1 MRGAMAWGS
10 VGGLALWA
18 SGFVTQTAWA
28 PLAKYTFYLVGWMLA
43 WVYPNLVSDP
53 STLIVGTRTFKVSIA
68 PECSGFEGIGLILGF
83 LSLYLWMSRKELR
96 FPAALALLPMGVIS
110 IWVANAIRIAALVVI
125 GTSGSRAIAKGGF
138 HSQAGWLAFIGI
150 ALTLTA
156 IITRLGYFA
165 KTAPQPVVGED
176 PANHDPT
183 PAYIAPFAAVLAA
196 AMIAGAFSAG
206 FDWLYPVRV
215 VAGAA
220 VLWSFRHHYRTLNW
234 SWSPV
239 AIALGGAAFLAWL
252 ALMPSPSHAT
262 AASTEWPAAL
272 ATIPPAGAAA
282 WLLIRIAGYVVT
294 VPIVEELAFRGFL
307 TRKLIRADFQRVPLG
322 AFTWI
327 SFAAAS
333 VIFGAFHGK
342 FWLPATVAGM
352 IFAVALYRKGSIGEA
367 VQAHATTNGLIAL
380 YVFWTGRWF
389 MWS

>member
-1 MRGAMAWGS
+1 
-10 VGGLALWA
+10 
-18 SGFVTQTAWA
+18 
-28 PLAKYTFYLVGWMLA
+28 
-43 WVYPNLVSDP
+43 
-53 STLIVGTRTFKVSIA
+53 
-68 PECSGFEGIGLILGF
+68 
-83 LSLYLWMSRKELR
+83 
-96 FPAALALLPMGVIS
+96 
-110 IWVANAIRIAALVVI
+110 VVI
-125 GTSGSRAIAKGGF
+125 GASGWPAIARGGF
-138 HSQAGWLAFIGI
+138 HSQAGWLAFIAI
-150 ALTLTA
+150 ALTLAA
-156 IITRLGYFA
+156 IVTKGGYFA
-165 KTAPQPVVGED
+165 KAGPSEAVQPM
-176 PANHDPT
+176 ANSAEHADPT
-183 PAYIAPFAAVLAA
+183 PAYVAPLAAVLAA
-196 AMIAGAFSAG
+196 AMIAGAFTAG

-215 VAGAA
+215 VAAA
-220 VLWSFRHHYRTLNW
+220 CVLWSFRHHYRTLNW

-239 AIALGGAAFLAWL
+239 AIALGAAAFLAWL
-252 ALMPSPSHAT
+252 ALMPSPSHA
-262 AASTEWPAAL
+262 AAAAGDWPAAL
-272 ATIPPAGAAA
+272 ATVPPAGAAA

-333 VIFGAFHGK
+333 AIFGAFHGR